1 MIDSV
6 ALSALNVLIV
16 PVVLYSLAGWC
27 GRVGGH
33 CTPNNL
39 YKPPRR
45 VHRYALYSP
54 RRSWNYTNR
63 KRRYGCGS

>member
-1 MIDSV
+1 MVDPV
-6 ALSALNVLIV
+6 TLSALSVLIV
-16 PVVLYSLAGWC
+16 PVVLYSLAPRS
-27 GRVGGH
+27 GRLHNH

-45 VHRYALYSP
+45 VHHYIVYSP

-63 KRRYGCGS
+63 KARYGRGS